1 VAFSLADR
9 LTGAVQGSLLGFSNG
24 SHDDVQYGQRSP
36 HFPRRHVMK
45 KYLILLAGGLLCVA
59 TAAAAS
65 PSPQHDD
72 RGQQD
77 DQDWHGNHGN
87 GRGHGNQD
95 KHDRGDNGHGRDWDD
110 RGDHGR
116 GHDRDREVRY
126 DRDDHRG
133 YYVSHDRGRHEGWY
147 KRGGY
152 VPVEYRDRRY
162 VVEDWQV
169 YHLRQPP
176 YGYRYVR
183 GDDGQFLLVAI
194 ASGVIADILLSH

>member
-1 VAFSLADR
+1 
-9 LTGAVQGSLLGFSNG
+9 
-24 SHDDVQYGQRSP
+24 
-36 HFPRRHVMK
+36 MK

-65 PSPQHDD
+65 PSPQHDH
-72 RGQQD
+72 GQQD
-77 DQDWHGNHGN
+77 DQDWHGDHG
-87 GRGHGNQD
+87 GHDKHD
-95 KHDRGDNGHGRDWDD
+95 KHDRGD
-110 RGDHGR
+110 R
-116 GHDRDREVRY
+116 GHDRDWRDHD
-126 DRDDHRG
+126 DRDRG
-133 YYVSHDRGRHEGWY
+133 YYVRHDRGRHEGWY

-152 VPVEYRDRRY
+152 IPAEYRDQRY

>member
-1 VAFSLADR
+1 
-9 LTGAVQGSLLGFSNG
+9 
-24 SHDDVQYGQRSP
+24 
-36 HFPRRHVMK
+36 MK
-45 KYLILLAGGLLCVA
+45 KYLILLAGSLLCVA

-87 GRGHGNQD
+87 HGNQD
-95 KHDRGDNGHGRDWDD
+95 KHDRGDNGRDRRDRDD
-110 RGDHGR
+110 HGDHGR
-116 GHDRDREVRY
+116 GHDRDREVRYDRY

-162 VVEDWQV
+162 EVEDWQV

-194 ASGVIADILLSH
+194 ASGIIADILLSH

>member
-1 VAFSLADR
+1 
-9 LTGAVQGSLLGFSNG
+9 
-24 SHDDVQYGQRSP
+24 
-36 HFPRRHVMK
+36 MK

-65 PSPQHDD
+65 PSPQYDH
-72 RGQQD
+72 GQQD
-77 DQDWHGNHGN
+77 DQGWHGDHGDHDKHDK
-87 GRGHGNQD
+87 RD
-95 KHDRGDNGHGRDWDD
+95 KHDRGD
-110 RGDHGR
+110 R
-116 GHDRDREVRY
+116 GHDRDWHDRGDRGDNRDWRDHD
-126 DRDDHRG
+126 DRDRG
-133 YYVSHDRGRHEGWY
+133 YYVRHDRGRHEGWY

-152 VPVEYRDRRY
+152 IPVEYRDQRY

>member
-1 VAFSLADR
+1 
-9 LTGAVQGSLLGFSNG
+9 
-24 SHDDVQYGQRSP
+24 
-36 HFPRRHVMK
+36 MK
-45 KYLILLAGGLLCVA
+45 KYLILLASGLLCAA
-59 TAAAAS
+59 TAVAAS

-77 DQDWHGNHGN
+77 DQDWHGNHG
-87 GRGHGNQD
+87 
-95 KHDRGDNGHGRDWDD
+95 KHDHGDHGHGRGGDD

-116 GHDRDREVRY
+116 GHDRGREVRY

-162 VVEDWQV
+162 VVDDWQT
-169 YHLRQPP
+169 YHLRRPP
-176 YGYRYVR
+176 YGYRYER

>member
-1 VAFSLADR
+1 
-9 LTGAVQGSLLGFSNG
+9 
-24 SHDDVQYGQRSP
+24 
-36 HFPRRHVMK
+36 MK
-45 KYLILLAGGLLCVA
+45 RYLILLAGGLLCAA
-59 TAAAAS
+59 TAVAAS
-65 PSPQHDD
+65 PAPQHDD

-77 DQDWHGNHGN
+77 DQGWHGDHDNGNHGKHDD
-87 GRGHGNQD
+87 RD
-95 KHDRGDNGHGRDWDD
+95 KHDHGD
-110 RGDHGR
+110 
-116 GHDRDREVRY
+116 HDRDRDRQVRY

-152 VPVEYRDRRY
+152 VPAEYRDRRY
-162 VVEDWQV
+162 VVDDWQV

-194 ASGVIADILLSH
+194 ATGVIADILLSH

>member
-1 VAFSLADR
+1 
-9 LTGAVQGSLLGFSNG
+9 
-24 SHDDVQYGQRSP
+24 
-36 HFPRRHVMK
+36 MK
-45 KYLILLAGGLLCVA
+45 KYLILLAGGLLCAA
-59 TAAAAS
+59 TAVAAS

-87 GRGHGNQD
+87 QDKRD
-95 KHDRGDNGHGRDWDD
+95 KHDHGDRGRDRGWDD
-110 RGDHGR
+110 RGDHDR
-116 GHDRDREVRY
+116 GHGRDREVRY
-126 DRDDHRG
+126 DRDDDRG
-133 YYVSHDRGRHEGWY
+133 YYVRHDRGRHEGWY

-152 VPVEYRDRRY
+152 IPVEYRDRRY
-162 VVEDWQV
+162 VVEDWQT

>member
-1 VAFSLADR
+1 
-9 LTGAVQGSLLGFSNG
+9 
-24 SHDDVQYGQRSP
+24 
-36 HFPRRHVMK
+36 MK
-45 KYLILLAGGLLCVA
+45 KYLILLASGLLCAA
-59 TAAAAS
+59 TAVAAS
-65 PSPQHDD
+65 PSPKHDD

-77 DQDWHGNHGN
+77 DQDWHGDHGDHGKHG
-87 GRGHGNQD
+87 GRD
-95 KHDRGDNGHGRDWDD
+95 KHDRGD
-110 RGDHGR
+110 R
-116 GHDRDREVRY
+116 GHDRDGYGRD
-126 DRDDHRG
+126 DRDRG

-162 VVEDWQV
+162 VVDDWQV